1 MWLTHDTKR
10 GIIHTTQSV
19 ARFKGGENVKRIDIN
34 VVAQR
39 LKNLR
44 QESGK
49 TITQVSEETGIGRT
63 ALANYES
70 GLRIPRDEA
79 KVVIAEYYNRTV
91 DDIFFSA

>member
-1 MWLTHDTKR
+1 
-10 GIIHTTQSV
+10 
-19 ARFKGGENVKRIDIN
+19 VKRIDIN